1 MVDPISLGAV
11 AVTAIGQA
19 LIAALWKAYKSKIV
33 LGSAIFG
40 FSACGIAMV
49 IGSRAVTG
57 WNQTALLGFGT
68 SFLIVGTVE
77 LGILGVLKKIIEP
90 DRTSDLIE
98 DLGRDLAQRFTELES
113 SLGIPTSRPGKADD
127 MVNPAAANVAAK
139 PLGDSGQGIC
149 SPRTSIQQMAATTRS

>member
-1 MVDPISLGAV
+1 MDPITLGSAALTAV
-11 AVTAIGQA
+11 GQA
-19 LIAALWKAYKSKIV
+19 IIGALWKAYRSKIV
-33 LGSAIFG
+33 LGGAIFG

-49 IGSRAVTG
+49 IGSRVVTG

-98 DLGRDLAQRFTELES
+98 GLGRDLAQRFTELENL
-113 SLGIPTSRPGKADD
+113 LGMPTSQPGKA
-127 MVNPAAANVAAK
+127 VNPTAAK
-139 PLGDSGQGIC
+139 PLDH
-149 SPRTSIQQMAATTRS
+149 T

>member
-1 MVDPISLGAV
+1 MDPAALLTAAFTALTSAAAKSLIAF
-11 AVTAIGQA
+11 GQV

-40 FSACGIAMV
+40 FSVCGLAMV

-68 SFLIVGTVE
+68 SLLIVGTVE

-90 DRTSDLIE
+90 DRTSDLIK
-98 DLGRDLAQRFTELES
+98 DLGRDLVQRFTELEDL
-113 SLGIPTSRPGKADD
+113 LGMPTSRPGRAGDL
-127 MVNPAAANVAAK
+127 VNPTAANTGAK
-139 PLGDSGQGIC
+139 PLDD
-149 SPRTSIQQMAATTRS
+149 TR